1 MLVFY
6 QEINKMANDSNK
18 LHKLITDLRTNYII
32 NECVEFQPATSTL
45 RNIHNPDLKVTLNL
59 PAGRCLLLL
68 INHGGD
74 VVTQQDFMNI
84 VWKQSGMRV
93 TANAYYQNI
102 SILRRG
108 LTHAGLEEN
117 VIITLPRIGLTLAS
131 GTQIR
136 QSATDAS
143 PDSGSTKKPL
153 HNTSIAVV
161 KDNSHKEIELASTIM
176 DEYSLKNEPAWSG
189 DGNKPL
195 PATLVSIKRR
205 RPVLTLK
212 NGVLLAAAIVAMAA
226 LFSYMAGIKESYFSG
241 YETITSTQQRCH
253 VFSAEPASDSL
264 KKAVLSKYG
273 EHITRDCRNYPWV
286 YVTTTADLP
295 RTSII
300 RCNKPFAQS
309 TACISEYFI
318 E

>member
-1 MLVFY
+1 
-6 QEINKMANDSNK
+6 MANGSNELYK
-18 LHKLITDLRTNYII
+18 LLTDLRANYII

-45 RNIHNPDLKVTLNL
+45 RNVHNPELKVTLNL

-68 INHGGD
+68 ISHIGN
-74 VVTQQDFMNI
+74 VVTQQDFMDI

-117 VIITLPRIGLTLAS
+117 VIITLPRIGLTLAA

-136 QSATDAS
+136 KSTTDAS
-143 PDSGSTKKPL
+143 PDSGGTRKPI
-153 HNTSIAVV
+153 NSTSIAVV
-161 KDNSHKEIELASTIM
+161 KNSSHQDLERSSMSIADYGLKKELTWSEAG
-176 DEYSLKNEPAWSG
+176 NNAPPAILSRV
-189 DGNKPL
+189 KKYR
-195 PATLVSIKRR
+195 PAFTV
-205 RPVLTLK
+205 K
-212 NGVLLAAAIVAMAA
+212 NGVLLAVSITAISA
-226 LFSYMAGIKESYFSG
+226 LFSYMAGMKESYFAD
-241 YETITSTQQRCH
+241 YETITSTQRCH
-253 VFSAEPASDSL
+253 VLSAEPASDNL
-264 KKAVLSKYG
+264 KKEVLNKYG
-273 EHITRDCRNYPWV
+273 KHITSDCRNYPWV

-309 TACISEYFI
+309 TSCISEYFI

>member
-18 LHKLITDLRTNYII
+18 SYKLITDLRTNYII

-45 RNIHNPDLKVTLNL
+45 RNIHTPDLKVTLNL

-68 INHGGD
+68 INHAGS
-74 VVTQQDFMNI
+74 VVSQQDFMDI

-108 LTHAGLEEN
+108 LIHAGLEDN

-136 QSATDAS
+136 QSVADAS
-143 PDSGSTKKPL
+143 LGSGGTKKL
-153 HNTSIAVV
+153 FHSTSIAVV
-161 KDNSHKEIELASTIM
+161 KDTSHEEIERASMSIG
-176 DEYSLKNEPAWSG
+176 EYGLKNEPAWPG
-189 DGNKPL
+189 DGSKPL
-195 PATLVSIKRR
+195 PATLISVKRR
-205 RPVLTLK
+205 RPVFTIK
-212 NGVLLAAAIVAMAA
+212 NSVLLAAGIAAMAT
-226 LFSYMAGIKESYFSG
+226 LLSYMAGIKESYFSG
-241 YETITSTQQRCH
+241 YETITSTQRCH
-253 VFSAEPASDSL
+253 VLSAEPTSDSQ
-264 KKAVLSKYG
+264 KKAMLSKYG

-286 YVTTTADLP
+286 YVTTGADLP

-309 TACISEYFI
+309 TSCISEYFI

>member
-1 MLVFY
+1 
-6 QEINKMANDSNK
+6 MANGSNELYK
-18 LHKLITDLRTNYII
+18 LPTDLRVNYII

-45 RNIHNPDLKVTLNL
+45 RNIHTPDLKVTLNL

-68 INHGGD
+68 INHTGS
-74 VVTQQDFMNI
+74 VVSQQDFMDI
-84 VWKQSGMRV
+84 VWKQNGMRV

-108 LTHAGLEEN
+108 LIHAGLEEN

-136 QSATDAS
+136 QSVTDAS
-143 PDSGSTKKPL
+143 PDSGKTKKPI
-153 HNTSIAVV
+153 HSTSIAVV
-161 KDNSHKEIELASTIM
+161 KDTSHKEIERASTSIG
-176 DEYSLKNEPAWSG
+176 EYGLKNEPAWSG
-189 DGNKPL
+189 DGNKSL
-195 PATLVSIKRR
+195 PPTLISVKRR
-205 RPVLTLK
+205 RPIFTVK
-212 NGVLLAAAIVAMAA
+212 NGVLLAAGITAMAA
-226 LFSYMAGIKESYFSG
+226 LLSYMAGIKESYFSG
-241 YETITSTQQRCH
+241 YETLTSTQRCH
-253 VFSAEPASDSL
+253 VLSAEPASESL
-264 KKAVLSKYG
+264 KKTMLSKYG

-286 YVTTTADLP
+286 YVTTTTDLP

-309 TACISEYFI
+309 TSCISEYFI